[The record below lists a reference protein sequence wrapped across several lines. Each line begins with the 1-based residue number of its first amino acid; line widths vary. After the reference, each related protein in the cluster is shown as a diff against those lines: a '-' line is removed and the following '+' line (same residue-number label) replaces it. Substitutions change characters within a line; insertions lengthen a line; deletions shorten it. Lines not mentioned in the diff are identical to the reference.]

1 MQRIE
6 RIELVSQRV
15 AVPAHLGRQH
25 RGALLRR
32 ERAHPPLM
40 SLRRIVSRA
49 GDEALGSK
57 VEAQVAARH
66 RHAPDHRLDDSMPQ
80 HTRCAHVVAGES
92 VRLQGGI
99 SREKLITPV
108 AAQRHLHVLSRERR
122 EQIRGNDRGVSQRLV
137 EQRGQPRNQ
146 AEQHARFER
155 QLVMVGAEVAGDL
168 SRVGRLV
175 E

>member
-1 MQRIE
+1 
-6 RIELVSQRV
+6 
-15 AVPAHLGRQH
+15 
-25 RGALLRR
+25 
-32 ERAHPPLM
+32 
-40 SLRRIVSRA
+40 
-49 GDEALGSK
+49 
-57 VEAQVAARH
+57 
-66 RHAPDHRLDDSMPQ
+66 MPQ

-108 AAQRHLHVLSRERR
+108 ATQRHLHVLARERR

-137 EQRGQPRNQ
+137 EQHGQLRNQ
-146 AEQHARFER
+146 AEQHARLER
-155 QLVMVGAEVAGDL
+155 QLVMIGAEVAGDL